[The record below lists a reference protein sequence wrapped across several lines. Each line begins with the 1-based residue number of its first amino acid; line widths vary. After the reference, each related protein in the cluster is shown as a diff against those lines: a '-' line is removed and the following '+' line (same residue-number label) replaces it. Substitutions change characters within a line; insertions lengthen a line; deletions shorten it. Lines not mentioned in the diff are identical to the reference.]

1 MRTQRMAVSVSVL
14 ALLTLAACG
23 TESGSGSGGDGG
35 DGSDTV
41 QSDVPVTGVAWSVD
55 SLTVDGKK
63 TEAPEGSRLEID
75 PKGRAKAGFG
85 CNHISADAQVKGDR
99 ITFGKP
105 VSTQMACDE
114 ATEKAEK
121 AALAA
126 MDGEVTAKLSGETLT
141 LTTEGGD
148 TFALSEEKPAALAG
162 TRWAV
167 TTLLS
172 GKTAASVPAGL
183 PKDRVPHLTFGEDG
197 TVHGNSGCN
206 SFHGKA
212 EVKGSTITFGP
223 PAGTRKMCPEAE
235 METERAV
242 LAALDG
248 PATYTIK
255 GSTLTVTSKDGKG
268 IGATATPATTEGTQ
282 PTEGTQEH
290 G

>member
-1 MRTQRMAVSVSVL
+1 MHTQRMAVSVSVL

-23 TESGSGSGGDGG
+23 TESGSGSGGDSG
-35 DGSDTV
+35 DTA

-55 SLTVDGKK
+55 SVTVGGEK

-85 CNHISADAQVKGDR
+85 CNHISADAQVQGDR

-105 VSTQMACDE
+105 VSTQMACE
-114 ATEKAEK
+114 ETTEKAEK

-126 MDGEVTAKLSGETLT
+126 MDGELTAKLSGKKLT
-141 LTTEGGD
+141 LTAEDGD
-148 TFALSEEKPAALAG
+148 TMALSEEKAADLVG

-167 TTLLS
+167 NTLLS
-172 GKTAASVPAGL
+172 GETATSVPADL
-183 PKDRVPHLTFGEDG
+183 PKERAPHLTFGEDG

-212 EVKGSTITFGP
+212 EVEGSTITFDP
-223 PAGTRKMCPEAE
+223 PAGTRKMCPEAQ
-235 METERAV
+235 MEVERAV

-255 GSTLTVTSKDGKG
+255 GSTLTVTSDDGKG
-268 IGATATPATTEGTQ
+268 IGAMATPAGSEGAEGRRTEGAGQ
-282 PTEGTQEH
+282 H

>member
-1 MRTQRMAVSVSVL
+1 MHTQRMAVSVSVL

-23 TESGSGSGGDGG
+23 TESGSGSGSG

-55 SLTVDGKK
+55 SLTVGGKK
-63 TEAPEGSRLEID
+63 TGAPEGSRLEID

-85 CNHISADAQVKGDR
+85 CNHISADARVEGDR

-114 ATEKAEK
+114 TTEKAEK

-126 MDGEVTAKLSGETLT
+126 MDGEVTAKLSGEKLT

-148 TFALSEEKPAALAG
+148 TIALSEEKPAGLVG

-167 TTLLS
+167 NTLLS
-172 GKTAASVPAGL
+172 GETATTVPADL
-183 PKDRVPHLTFGEDG
+183 PKERVPHLTFGEDG

-212 EVKGSTITFGP
+212 AVKGSTIDFGP

-235 METERAV
+235 MEVERAV

-268 IGATATPATTEGTQ
+268 IGATAAPAKS
-282 PTEGTQEH
+282 EGTQEQ